1 MEDEE
6 IRQEADMAALNARLA
21 AAETENRLYRIAP
34 GMGVSPA
41 AVPYLAKLCP
51 AAEADD
57 DAVRDALEKVL
68 EDLPGLRAAP
78 APAPKSGFRIG
89 AGAAPARD
97 DNDLLRAAFG
107 L

>member
-34 GMGVSPA
+34 GMGVSPS

-51 AAEADD
+51 TAEADD
-57 DAVRDALEKVL
+57 DAIRDALEKVL

-78 APAPKSGFRIG
+78 AQAPRPGFRIG
-89 AGAAPARD
+89 AGAAPAPN